1 MKTFLLFG
9 ATALLLTSFSLP
21 VQADK
26 AYSEKDLDGVYV
38 YNLVEIR
45 HDESDPTIIDYCD
58 QYGTVTFNGDGTG
71 SNTGTRKCSATGN
84 FYDETSAFTYTVT
97 AEGVVEITEVNQ
109 PYPTRVQLVDKG
121 RMGLIDSTTREEP
134 HIFVQHGVAVE
145 Q

>member
-1 MKTFLLFG
+1 MKTFMLFG
-9 ATALLLTSFSLP
+9 AAALLLTTFSLP
-21 VQADK
+21 VLADK

-45 HDESDPTIIDYCD
+45 ADETTGAIDYCD

-71 SNTGTRKCSATGN
+71 TNTGTRKCSYSGN
-84 FYDETSAFTYTVT
+84 FTETTDFTYTVSPD
-97 AEGVVEITEVNQ
+97 GVLLVTQVGE
-109 PYPTRVQLVDKG
+109 PYPARIQLVDKG
-121 RMGLIDSTTREEP
+121 RMGLIDSSTRLEP

>member
-1 MKTFLLFG
+1 MKTFLFIG
-9 ATALLLTSFSLP
+9 AAALLLTTFSLP

-45 HDESDPTIIDYCD
+45 ADETTGAIDYCD

-71 SNTGTRKCSATGN
+71 SNVGTRKCSYSGPATEIS
-84 FYDETSAFTYTVT
+84 DFTYTVSPDG
-97 AEGVVEITEVNQ
+97 ELLITQVGE

-121 RMGLIDSTTREEP
+121 RMGLIDSSTRLEP
-134 HIFVQHGVAVE
+134 HIYVQHGIAVE
-145 Q
+145 K